1 MLTSQRKQLI
11 LARLQTHGQI
21 VAKTL
26 SLEFGTSEDTIRRDL
41 RELASLGKLQRVH
54 GGALPSSLAAG
65 DTQVRKYLASGD
77 KEVLGRW
84 GASLMKHGQVIM
96 LDGGTTAMQ
105 VVAHVDPS
113 LRATVIT
120 HSPVVATALAALA
133 HIEVIMLGGKLFRH
147 SMVNMGAQTVAS
159 VMQLHIDL
167 YFMGVTGAHPEAG
180 LTTADYEEAALKRV
194 FHSRAAETV
203 VLASSEKLLTASA
216 YKVTALEDIASLVIA
231 INTSENTIE
240 ALKKYGAKVQI
251 AK

>member
-11 LARLQTHGQI
+11 LTRLHTHGQI
-21 VAKTL
+21 IAKNL
-26 SLEFGTSEDTIRRDL
+26 SLELGTSEDTIRRDL

-65 DTQVRKYLASGD
+65 DTQVREHIASGD

-84 GASLMKHGQVIM
+84 GASLMKPGQVIL
-96 LDGGTTAMQ
+96 LDGGTTALQ
-105 VVAHVDPS
+105 VVAHIDPS
-113 LRATVIT
+113 LSATVVT
-120 HSPVVATALAALA
+120 HSPVVATALAVLP
-133 HIEVIMLGGKLFRH
+133 HIEVIMLGGKLFSH
-147 SMVNMGAQTVAS
+147 SMVNMGAQTVTSA
-159 VMQLHIDL
+159 MQLQIDL

-216 YKVTALEDIASLVIA
+216 YKIATLEDIASLVIA
-231 INTSENTIE
+231 RNTADTTIE
-240 ALKKYGAKVQI
+240 VLKKHGAKVQI